1 MHVCNQTEYNN
12 PLIMLQL
19 YRNSFFPY
27 TMKLWNNLKSEIR
40 SSPTVSS
47 FKKSLINEVDLLKPP
62 SYYSYGCRMLK
73 VLHTLD
79 LDIDLVT

>member
-1 MHVCNQTEYNN
+1 M
-12 PLIMLQL
+12 
-19 YRNSFFPY
+19 
-27 TMKLWNNLKSEIR
+27 
-40 SSPTVSS
+40 
-47 FKKSLINEVDLLKPP
+47 NEKDDVDLLKPP